1 MLLWVLR
8 SILMLFILRSRKH
21 VYNIRKMSGVVYNRI
36 MWYTSWAIMLRKG
49 CTVSQIQTA
58 VLLQHLVLL

>member
-1 MLLWVLR
+1 
-8 SILMLFILRSRKH
+8 LRSRKH